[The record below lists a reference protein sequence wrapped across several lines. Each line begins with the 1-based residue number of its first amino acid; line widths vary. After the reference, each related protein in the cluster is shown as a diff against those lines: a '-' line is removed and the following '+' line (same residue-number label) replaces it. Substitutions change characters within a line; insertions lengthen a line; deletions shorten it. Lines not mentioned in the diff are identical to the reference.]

1 MQPQAPNDPDQTRNL
16 ILAMVL
22 MLGVLFLY
30 QTFYVAPR
38 QEAARAAQD
47 AAIQREAELE
57 AQRQDLGIEA
67 PIIAPSVEEALT
79 TDVRVPF
86 DGPSVDGSIN
96 LTGARIDDLNLKRHF
111 LTIEQ
116 EEELRLLRPANSEHG
131 YFATYGWDQYDPAEG
146 AIIGRA
152 IGINSEW
159 EMVGSGALSPSSPI
173 TLRRVRG
180 PLTFERVISLD
191 DDYMF
196 TYTDTVRSAAAV
208 PITLRPFGVIQRRG
222 DYRAFQEATDPG
234 SAADSA
240 IVHQGLIGVV
250 DTDLK
255 LRSYKN
261 LAQGKEAIRGNGDAE
276 AGGWMG
282 FTDKYWMTALVPR
295 QGEAFSAAFDLSETS
310 GDTPLF
316 QIRTTG
322 TPVTVP
328 AGGDITI
335 EHRIFAGAKELAV
348 LREYESALGLPRFDD
363 AIDWGF
369 LYFLTK
375 PFFNVLLW
383 LKGMIGSFGWA
394 ILAFTVLVKL
404 PLIPLYNQS
413 YKAMAKMKLLAEPM
427 KEIQEKYKDNPTE
440 RQKQVMALYQ
450 REKANPIAG
459 CLPILATIPIFYALY
474 KTLFVTLEMRHERF
488 GYISDLSAPDPL
500 VIGNL
505 FGLLDVPATDVRGI
519 FLIGLVLGIGILPI
533 FYGLTMWAIQSLN
546 PPPTDKLQRQIFMF
560 LPIILT
566 FVFGGFAAGLV
577 LYWVW
582 NNVLSLIQ
590 QYFIMR
596 RNGVETQFD
605 KLVDRLRGRGGQS
618 PAE

>member
-1 MQPQAPNDPDQTRNL
+1 
-16 ILAMVL
+16 
-22 MLGVLFLY
+22 
-30 QTFYVAPR
+30 
-38 QEAARAAQD
+38 
-47 AAIQREAELE
+47 
-57 AQRQDLGIEA
+57 
-67 PIIAPSVEEALT
+67 
-79 TDVRVPF
+79 
-86 DGPSVDGSIN
+86 
-96 LTGARIDDLNLKRHF
+96 
-111 LTIEQ
+111 
-116 EEELRLLRPANSEHG
+116 
-131 YFATYGWDQYDPAEG
+131 
-146 AIIGRA
+146 GRA
-152 IGINSEW
+152 IGINSSW
-159 EMVGSGALSPSSPI
+159 ELVAGNALTDASPI

-180 PLTFERVISLD
+180 PLTFERIISLD
-191 DDYMF
+191 ENYMF
-196 TYTDTVRSAAAV
+196 TYTDRVINTAGT
-208 PITLRPFGVIQRRG
+208 PITLRPFGLIQRQG
-222 DYRAFQEATDPG
+222 DYREFLEATDPG
-234 SAADSA
+234 SAGDSA
-240 IVHQGLIGVV
+240 IVHQGLIGVI
-250 DTDLK
+250 DSDLK

-261 LAQGKEAIRGNGDAE
+261 LSQGKEGVRGDNQADT
-276 AGGWMG
+276 GGWIG
-282 FTDKYWMTALVPR
+282 LTDKYWMAALIPR
-295 QGEAFSAAFDLSETS
+295 QGEAFTAEFELQELTGEA
-310 GDTPLF
+310 PVY
-316 QIRTTG
+316 QIRTEG
-322 TPVTVP
+322 TPVMVA
-328 AGGDITI
+328 AGGEITI

-348 LREYESALGLPRFDD
+348 LRAYESELDLPRFDD

-450 REKANPIAG
+450 REKANPLAG

-474 KTLFVTLEMRHERF
+474 KTLFVTLEMRHESF

-505 FGLLDVPATDVRGI
+505 FGILDIPATEVRGI
-519 FLIGLVLGIGILPI
+519 FILGLLLGIGILPI
-533 FYGLTMWAIQSLN
+533 IYGLTMWAIQSLN
-546 PPPTDKLQRQIFMF
+546 PPPTDKLQKQIFML
-560 LPIILT
+560 LPFILT
-566 FVFGGFAAGLV
+566 FVFAGFAAGLV

-596 RNGVETQFD
+596 RNGVETQLD
-605 KLVDRLRGRGGQS
+605 KLISRLRGGGGEK